1 MIDVA
6 VFSRDAWEA
15 EFLGQINSDTIYI
28 VTAAS
33 LILLYSF
40 VVIGGLSPIHFRSV
54 VASMGIVCVF
64 LSIGSGYGIALALG
78 WKVSN
83 FHSIIPFMIL
93 GIGVDDM
100 FVIVNTVD

>member
-1 MIDVA
+1 M
-6 VFSRDAWEA
+6 VF
-15 EFLGQINSDTIYI
+15 
-28 VTAAS
+28 AACS
-33 LILLYSF
+33 ILVYSF
-40 VVIGGLSPIHFRSV
+40 IVIGALSPVHFRSV
-54 VASMGIVCVF
+54 TSMMGIVCIF
-64 LSIGSGYGIALALG
+64 LSIGSGYGLALGLG